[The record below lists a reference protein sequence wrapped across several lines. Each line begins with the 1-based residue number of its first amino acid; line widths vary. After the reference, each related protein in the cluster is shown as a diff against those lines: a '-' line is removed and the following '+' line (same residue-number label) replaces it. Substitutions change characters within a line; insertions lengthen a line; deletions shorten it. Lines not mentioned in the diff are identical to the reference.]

1 MKRRTECC
9 LNDAD
14 LCCSGVEPGECAPV
28 IHDEAR
34 ADNIGSAVDC
44 TSLHLTSTPAHP
56 NRPSQSTHH
65 EGHLEQT
72 AELVLVLH
80 AGLWVNEAALVGD
93 GAVGADED
101 VVGEPEEPPL
111 LLLLPTVAVCEG
123 AASDVGVAVVCSKTR
138 MYLISKYALS

>member
-14 LCCSGVEPGECAPV
+14 LCCSGVEPSKCAPV

-44 TSLHLTSTPAHP
+44 TSLHPTSTPAHP

-80 AGLWVNEAALVGD
+80 AGLWVDEAALVGD
-93 GAVGADED
+93 GAIRADED
-101 VVGEPEEPPL
+101 VVGDGLAEDLDLEDVRDDL
-111 LLLLPTVAVCEG
+111 LRLAV
-123 AASDVGVAVVCSKTR
+123 DVGVHERDVVVACDHVAES
-138 MYLISKYALS
+138 